1 LDLATILQPIHEELG
16 LVEQK
21 IQTAIEVEY
30 SPLSEAF
37 KRLLRSGGKRIR
49 PAIVLLAAKSR
60 PCDLSKVLVLATAV
74 ELLHNATLVHDD
86 MIDDA
91 KSRRGNPTLNTTWS
105 PGATVLAGD
114 YLFARA
120 AYVAAETENIRAVRI
135 FANTLM
141 AICEGELQQSF
152 GAFSLQQTKD
162 DYYRR
167 IYAKTASLFAASTE
181 AAGVLSHAPE
191 EHIQRLR
198 DYGHDLGMAFQIVD
212 DVLDFVGDEREVG
225 KPLGT
230 DLRQG
235 VITLPVYYFAADHP
249 AHAEQVAALANRDDE
264 REEAI
269 ASIVS
274 AIRASS
280 AIEASLAEA
289 RDFAMRA
296 AAALALLPDDMYRQS
311 MRDLA
316 TYVVERR
323 K

>member
-1 LDLATILQPIHEELG
+1 
-16 LVEQK
+16 
-21 IQTAIEVEY
+21 
-30 SPLSEAF
+30 
-37 KRLLRSGGKRIR
+37 
-49 PAIVLLAAKSR
+49 
-60 PCDLSKVLVLATAV
+60 
-74 ELLHNATLVHDD
+74 
-86 MIDDA
+86 
-91 KSRRGNPTLNTTWS
+91 
-105 PGATVLAGD
+105 VLAGD